1 MDHSHSRHATGMQ
14 GDSDGKVQVHEF
26 RHYCQRLR
34 HGLAKIKIFLLI
46 LNNKV
51 KSLTK
56 SMVVLSM
63 KIQLI

>member
-14 GDSDGKVQVHEF
+14 GDSDGKVQAHEF

-34 HGLAKIKIFLLI
+34 NGLAKIKFLLI